1 MVVEHARYLVPMEQS
16 PKKDDLLG
24 TVSRYKFSD
33 STALIE
39 ARMKVGVHSPVPTI
53 KAAKKPLPT
62 PISC

>member
-39 ARMKVGVHSPVPTI
+39 ARMKVGVHVPYH
-53 KAAKKPLPT
+53 K
-62 PISC
+62 SC